1 MKILL
6 AMTIILFGSMGAF
19 ARENISCKV
28 PGDVSAK
35 LERYVSGRGRGSKIQ
50 FNLISQACKA
60 WPQAPGLMI
69 VVKPYEYVGWVD
81 GRNEDR
87 FGMVVSVVDSDS
99 GSIVGMFDEPEM
111 MVVDAIEP
119 VRVEIDAASYR
130 IDDSKF
136 AFGVRVARKNNSR
149 VNLFYEAILNLYAL
163 DRRGLTRIVDGLLVE
178 SGSGEGDGNC
188 YYLGSDKMADLYVE
202 KSVSNGYFDFAVKVR
217 SVKNHQFESDGVCV
231 RSATERKS
239 KKHILRFDGKAYRIP
254 EPLRAHLN

>member
-6 AMTIILFGSMGAF
+6 AMAVFLFGSVGAF
-19 ARENISCKV
+19 ARENISCEV

-35 LERYVSGRGRGSKIQ
+35 LEEYVSGRGRGSKIQ
-50 FNLISQACKA
+50 FNIISPACKA
-60 WPQAPGLMI
+60 WPQVPGLMV

-87 FGMVVSVVDSDS
+87 FGMVVSVVDNDS

-111 MVVDAIEP
+111 MAVDAIEP
-119 VRVEIDAASYR
+119 VSVEIDTASYR

-149 VNLFYEAILNLYAL
+149 VNLFYETVMNLYAIG
-163 DRRGLTRIVDGLLVE
+163 RRGLFRIVEGLLVE
-178 SGSGEGDGNC
+178 SGVGEGDGNC
-188 YYLGSDKMADLYVE
+188 YYSGLDKIVYVSVE
-202 KSVSNGYFDFAVKVR
+202 KSVSNGYFDFSAKTR
-217 SVKNHQFESDGVCV
+217 SVKNNQFESDGVCV

-239 KKHILRFDGKAYRIP
+239 KKHLLRFDGKMYRIP